1 MKTFSLKKHSCVS
14 RDELFRISTDIEN
27 FATIMPNYFKSLSIV
42 EDSLKE
48 KLVDEKISFLGRTVN
63 VRTKHVVVH
72 PNTHEVYI
80 LSGPLKGTSF
90 IEHYD
95 ESLNGTEV
103 TITVSLCLNGL
114 MRFIPFLQK
123 IIVNR
128 MEYVFSAFLTS
139 AEEFLKPSA

>member
-14 RDELFRISTDIEN
+14 RDELFQISTDIEN

-63 VRTKHVVVH
+63 VRTKHVVAH
-72 PNTHEVYI
+72 PNIHEVYI

-90 IEHYD
+90 VEHYN
-95 ESLNGTEV
+95 ESPNGTEV
-103 TITVSLCLNGL
+103 TITISLCLNGF
-114 MRFIPFLQK
+114 MQFIPFLQK

-128 MEYVFSAFLTS
+128 MEYVFTAFLTS